1 MGRPKGSKNKVDDVV
16 SNSIGLGGSVAPIS
30 EAPAKAQGVN
40 TLGKLNREIV
50 LRFSIGSLTA
60 RNSANGNLT
69 CGGRAVDQNGIVWNI
84 TTAMPLNPATGK
96 SCPTASV
103 NMAEFL
109 NGVEP
114 SE

>member
-1 MGRPKGSKNKVDDVV
+1 MGRPKGSKNKAQDIPVGT
-16 SNSIGLGGSVAPIS
+16 IGLGGSVAPIA
-30 EAPAKAQGVN
+30 EAPVKAQGAN
-40 TLGKLNREIV
+40 TIGKLNREVV

-96 SCPTASV
+96 SCPTESV
-103 NMAEFL
+103 NIAEFL
-109 NGVEP
+109 NGVTE
-114 SE
+114 

>member
-1 MGRPKGSKNKVDDVV
+1 MGRPKGSKNQPSKVVQ
-16 SNSIGLGGSVAPIS
+16 NSIGLGGSVAPVS
-30 EAPAKAQGVN
+30 EAPAKVQGVN
-40 TLGKLNREIV
+40 TLGKLTREIV
-50 LRFSIGSLTA
+50 IRFPAGALTA

-69 CGGRAVDQNGIVWNI
+69 TGGRGIDQNGIVWNI

-103 NMAEFL
+103 NLAEFL
-109 NGVEP
+109 NGVD

>member
-1 MGRPKGSKNKVDDVV
+1 MGRPKGSKNKAQ
-16 SNSIGLGGSVAPIS
+16 NIPAGTIGLGGPVAPTT
-30 EAPAKAQGVN
+30 EAPAKVQGAN

-50 LRFSIGSLTA
+50 IRFPAGALTA

-69 CGGRAVDQNGIVWNI
+69 TGGRGVDQNGIVWNI

-103 NMAEFL
+103 NIAEFL
-109 NGVEP
+109 NGASPE
-114 SE
+114 